1 MDKQQEKYEFL
12 FTLLAIFLGYFYD
25 RPRSLTVVMSS
36 EIRIHFTEHAE
47 LLFQPN
53 LQELKQ
59 LIVSRLIKNRC
70 GQAEQLSCKGSEHW

>member
-1 MDKQQEKYEFL
+1 M
-12 FTLLAIFLGYFYD
+12 
-25 RPRSLTVVMSS
+25 VMSS